1 MEEASVFTIMAED
14 MRDIG
19 FLTNV
24 MEKAL
29 KFSVMDVLILVR
41 MKKVKLVGRVF
52 LLGLMEMFTMVSG

>member
-19 FLTNV
+19 FLTDV
-24 MEKAL
+24 MKKAL
-29 KFSVMDVLILVR
+29 KCSVTDVLILVR
-41 MKKVKLVGRVF
+41 MKKVKSVGRVF